1 MSETVWKAVDDYLFG
16 ALIGPDAALDA
27 ALKANAAAGLPA
39 IDVSPAQGKVLYLLA
54 KMCRA
59 RRVLEVGTLGGY
71 STIWLA
77 RALPADGR
85 VITLELEQKH
95 ADVARSN
102 VARAGLAGV
111 VEVRVG
117 PAGVSLAELER
128 EKVEPFDLIFID
140 ADKESGAAYLEVA
153 LRLSR
158 AGTVIMV
165 DNVIRDGAVAD
176 ASSTDPRVIGS
187 RRVLEMMGGDPR
199 LEASALQMVGAKG
212 YDGFAIGVVRG

>member
-1 MSETVWKAVDDYLFG
+1 MSETVWKAVDEYLVETVVG
-16 ALIGPDAALDA
+16 VDPILEE

-54 KMCRA
+54 KMCDA

-71 STIWLA
+71 STIWLG
-77 RALPADGR
+77 RAVGDGGS

-95 ADVARSN
+95 ADVARENIS
-102 VARAGLAGV
+102 RAGLAGV

-117 PAGVSLAELER
+117 PAGESLAVLEK
-128 EKVEPFDLIFID
+128 EKVAPFDLIFID

-158 AGTVIMV
+158 VGTVVIV
-165 DNVIRDGAVAD
+165 DNVIRDGEVANA
-176 ASSTDPRVIGS
+176 ASADPRVIGS
-187 RRVLEMMGGDPR
+187 RRVLEMMGSDAR

-212 YDGFAIGVVRG
+212 YDGFAIGLVRG

>member
-1 MSETVWKAVDDYLFG
+1 
-16 ALIGPDAALDA
+16 
-27 ALKANAAAGLPA
+27 
-39 IDVSPAQGKVLYLLA
+39 VLYLLA
-54 KMCRA
+54 KMCGA

-77 RALPADGR
+77 RALPPGGR

-95 ADVARSN
+95 ADVARENIS
-102 VARAGLAGV
+102 RAGLSGV

-117 PAGVSLAELER
+117 PAGESLAELEKER
-128 EKVEPFDLIFID
+128 VEPFDLIFID

-176 ASSTDPRVIGS
+176 ATSTDPRVIGS
-187 RRVLEMMGGDPR
+187 RRVLEMMGSDAR

-212 YDGFAIGVVRG
+212 YDGFAIGVVRAVG